1 MAALLQHYG
10 FFVLFY
16 AIDHILPLKSL
27 KEFLIM
33 TLKCDGG
40 GVASGSGSS
49 SSSGSNGVVLNY
61 RRISSQISSMTCGQ
75 ND

>member
-1 MAALLQHYG
+1 
-10 FFVLFY
+10 
-16 AIDHILPLKSL
+16 
-27 KEFLIM
+27 M

-49 SSSGSNGVVLNY
+49 SISSSSGNSGSNGVVLNY
-61 RRISSQISSMTCGQ
+61 RGISSQISSMTCGQ